1 MKVVLLGSV
10 GGWSHG
16 RPVDLGTARQRC
28 VLAALLAAPGR
39 PVPVDVLVDR
49 VWGADPP
56 GAVRSTLYSYIARL
70 RRILH
75 DHGYALDKRTGGYQV
90 SAPTDAVDLW
100 RWEALL
106 ARARAMP
113 RAARLAPLDQAMRL
127 WQGRPLDGLDGHWV
141 TQLRDTIEQQ
151 CVAVLA
157 EWAELMIDAG
167 RPTEAADRLAAS
179 ASAWPMVEPLVAAR
193 MRALHAMGR
202 TAEALECFART
213 RRHTTSELG
222 VEPGN
227 ALRELH
233 LKLLRAEQGGQVDP
247 PVVVPAQLPAVAADF
262 TGRQAELA
270 RLNTTLSEDAVVVTV
285 IAGTAGV
292 GKTALAVHW
301 ARSVAGR
308 FPDGQLYLNLNGHAA
323 APRVLPGRALEL
335 VLYALGVPSD
345 RIPADED
352 SRAGMY
358 RSLLAGRRVLLV
370 LDNAGSADQVRPLLP
385 GQPGCQVVV
394 TSRDRLG
401 GLIAVDGARRVD
413 LDVLTPSEAHA
424 LLSRLLGDRV
434 DQSPRATARLVDL
447 CARLP
452 LALRIAAA
460 NIGSRPIDEFVAAL
474 VANRLGH
481 LAVAG
486 DAHAVVSTQLDYS
499 YDHLGSAE
507 RRLFRLIGS
516 WPGGDIPTAAAAALL
531 ESTSDFAGTV
541 LAGLAEASLVEQ
553 HQPDRFTCH
562 DLLRAYAASHA
573 DPEETTAALHRLFGW
588 YLDMSLG
595 AMEHVDPNRRK
606 LLPPPVEPVF
616 QSYDEAQA
624 WLERERPTLVAVTS
638 LAASLGW
645 FSYAWELPHVLWRY
659 FFIRGHLR
667 DWHVTHEVALAAARE
682 VGDPLAEA
690 ETLTNLGTAHRR
702 AGRLPE
708 ALTHH
713 CSALALYRRLDDEAG
728 EAQSLAAIGIVHQRR
743 GEYPRALENFSRA
756 LALQQRLGDPRQHA
770 RVLGNLGV
778 IYEELGRYAD
788 ALTHYNRALAQFQQG
803 DDRLGEAV
811 ALANIG
817 IVHQRLGQ
825 YPQAMNHQR
834 KALALHRSYGDRQ
847 GEAAVLANLGYT
859 LCRLGRTKEAWTHQQ
874 QALALARQTGDA
886 DLESEVHND
895 LGETHAFAC
904 QHAAALLEFRH
915 ALAMAVD
922 TGNRLQEARAHRG
935 IARAQ
940 HLTGEHFTARK
951 HWAEAYRLYTELGV
965 AGLDNLDHEMSS
977 LDSDCQPAVS

>member
-1 MKVVLLGSV
+1 MKFVLLGSV
-10 GGWSHG
+10 GGWSRG
-16 RPVDLGTARQRC
+16 QPVDLGTARQRC
-28 VLAALLAAPGR
+28 VLAALLAAPDR

-56 GAVRSTLYSYIARL
+56 AAVRSTLYSYIARL
-70 RRILH
+70 RRVLH
-75 DHGYALDKRTGGYQV
+75 EHGYALDKRTGGYQV
-90 SAPTDAVDLW
+90 CVPADTVDLW

-106 ARARAMP
+106 AKAKALP
-113 RAARLAPLDQAMRL
+113 RTARLAPLDEAMRL
-127 WQGRPLDGLDGHWV
+127 WQGRPLDGVDGHWV
-141 TQLRDTIEQQ
+141 TQLRDTVEQQ
-151 CVAVLA
+151 CVETLA

-179 ASAWPMVEPLVAAR
+179 VSAWPMVEPLVAAR

-227 ALRELH
+227 ALRVLH
-233 LKLLRAEQGGQVDP
+233 LELLRSERSEPVD

-270 RLNTTLSEDAVVVTV
+270 RLNTTLSADSVVVTV

-301 ARSVAGR
+301 AHSAVGR
-308 FPDGQLYLNLNGHAA
+308 FPDGQLYLNLNGHSA

-335 VLYALGVPSD
+335 MLHALGVPSD
-345 RIPADED
+345 RIPADDD

-358 RSLLAGRRVLLV
+358 RSLLARRRVLVV

-394 TSRDRLG
+394 TSRDRMG
-401 GLIAVDGARRVD
+401 GLVAVDGARRVD
-413 LDVLTPSEAHA
+413 LDVLTSTEAHA
-424 LLSRLLGDRV
+424 LLLRLLGDRV
-434 DQSPRATARLVDL
+434 DRAPRATARLVEL

-474 VANRLGH
+474 VTNRLGQ

-486 DAHAVVSTQLDYS
+486 DSHAVVSTQLDYS
-499 YDHLGSAE
+499 YERLGSAE

-531 ESTSDFAGTV
+531 ESTSDLAGAV

-553 HQPDRFTCH
+553 PQPGRFTCH
-562 DLLRAYAASHA
+562 DLLRAYATSRAA
-573 DPEETTAALHRLFGW
+573 PEETTAALHRLFGW
-588 YLDMSLG
+588 YLDMSLS
-595 AMEHVDPNRRK
+595 AMEHLDPNRRK
-606 LLPPPVEPVF
+606 LLPPPVNPMFEN
-616 QSYDEAQA
+616 YDDAKA
-624 WLERERPTLVAVTS
+624 WLERERPTLVAVTA

-645 FSYAWELPHVLWRY
+645 LSYAWELPHVLWRY
-659 FFIRGHLR
+659 FFIRGHLQ
-667 DWHVTHEVALAAARE
+667 DWQATHEVALAATRE
-682 VGDPLAEA
+682 LGDPLAEA

-702 AGRLPE
+702 AGRLPQ

-713 CSALALYRRLDDEAG
+713 REALALYRRLTDEVG
-728 EAQSLAAIGIVHQRR
+728 EAQALAA
-743 GEYPRALENFSRA
+743 
-756 LALQQRLGDPRQHA
+756 
-770 RVLGNLGV
+770 
-778 IYEELGRYAD
+778 
-788 ALTHYNRALAQFQQG
+788 
-803 DDRLGEAV
+803 
-811 ALANIG
+811 IG

-825 YPQAMNHQR
+825 YPQAMSHQR

-859 LCRLGRTKEAWTHQQ
+859 LCRLGRTKEAWAHQQ

-895 LGETHAFAC
+895 LGETHTFAC

-915 ALAMAVD
+915 ALTMAVD

-935 IARAQ
+935 IARMQ
-940 HLTGEHFTARK
+940 HVTGQHFTARK
-951 HWAEAYRLYTELGV
+951 HWTEAYRLYRELGA
-965 AGLDNLDHEMSS
+965 AGVDNLGLEMST
-977 LDSDCQPAVS
+977 LDADCQPAVS